1 MAVIKSKFSDFEIE
15 NVSIT
20 EFVFE
25 GLSEDPD
32 RVVVIDGM
40 TGKKTTAAALIDN
53 IKKLAGGLVERN
65 LATGRT
71 IAIMSPNVPEY
82 FTIFHGVAWAGGTI
96 TTINPNYTAHEA
108 HHQLKDANANI
119 LIVHPDFLGTAR
131 EAVIGTV
138 VEEIIS
144 IGETHETTSLAQLMG
159 EPLNDQAP
167 VDLNNHVVVLPY
179 SSGTTGLPKGVMLT
193 HRNLVANLG
202 QVNSVMALRKNSDQ
216 ANATPA
222 FLPFF
227 HIYGLLIFLNLYPA
241 SGGTVITMPRFDLQ
255 DFLRLAQD
263 HKSIN
268 LWIVPP
274 VAMALARHPAVDDYD
289 LSCVEMIFSGAAP
302 LGAELS
308 HEVGK
313 RLNCFAVQGYGMTE
327 LSPVC
332 HLMPQSEPRVGSVGL
347 TIAGTSCRI
356 VNLETG
362 EDMNIG
368 EEGEIWIKGPQVMKG
383 YLDNPQATARMI
395 DSEGWLRTG
404 DVGYFDKDQYLY
416 IVDRVKE
423 LIKYKGF
430 QVAPAELEAVLINH
444 PDVADAAVI
453 GIQDDEAGELP
464 MAFIIANK
472 GASPSLDAIQTHM
485 GEHLASFKQ
494 VRRVELVE
502 TIPKSAS
509 GKILRR
515 LLREQITK

>member
-1 MAVIKSKFSDFEIE
+1 
-15 NVSIT
+15 
-20 EFVFE
+20 
-25 GLSEDPD
+25 
-32 RVVVIDGM
+32 
-40 TGKKTTAAALIDN
+40 
-53 IKKLAGGLVERN
+53 
-65 LATGRT
+65 
-71 IAIMSPNVPEY
+71 
-82 FTIFHGVAWAGGTI
+82 
-96 TTINPNYTAHEA
+96 
-108 HHQLKDANANI
+108 
-119 LIVHPDFLGTAR
+119 
-131 EAVIGTV
+131 
-138 VEEIIS
+138 
-144 IGETHETTSLAQLMG
+144 
-159 EPLNDQAP
+159 
-167 VDLNNHVVVLPY
+167 LPY

-202 QVNSVMALRKNSDQ
+202 QVNSVMTLRKNSDQ
-216 ANATPA
+216 TNATPA

-241 SGGTVITMPRFDLQ
+241 SGGTVITMPRFDL
-255 DFLRLAQD
+255 DIFLRLAQD

-313 RLNCFAVQGYGMTE
+313 RLNCLAVQGYGMTE

-332 HLMPQSEPRVGSVGL
+332 HLMPQSEPRAGSVGL

-395 DSEGWLRTG
+395 DTEGWLRTG

-464 MAFIIANK
+464 MAFITANK
-472 GASPSLDAIQTHM
+472 GASPSLDAIQAHM